1 MPRIAAA
8 GSGPSG
14 VYTAQALLGLSG
26 AWRDLL
32 LVDVLDR
39 MSWTGCRARTAWC
52 GTASLRTTRS
62 SRHSSTVCAASGAA
76 RGAVPGQRA
85 GRRGRRQ
92 PGGGETALPR
102 GGVGAARD
110 RRLGIPGGD
119 LAGSGPATDMPQAP
133 LEALAASGV
142 REVDMAGRRGP
153 SQARFTTKELRE
165 LGTLPGVRAGV
176 VPGELAAGPGC
187 ADPAGLPGRR
197 GCGCGSSCAR
207 PRSLTTGAAR
217 RGRCAPSGPR
227 PAARGAPAPGG
238 PWRSRPA
245 WYCGRSATGCR
256 STRTAERSHAAG
268 RVLRDGAASPG
279 EHVAGWIKRGP
290 SGVIG
295 SNRPCAQETVFSL
308 LADREVLGPLDAAG
322 GGTRSG
328 RVARKAAHRGGGG
341 GPGAVAVAR
350 HGDDPRVG
358 GAAGG
363 GARRVT
369 RGTGYGTGPRR
380 CLDAQP
386 SGPVG

>member
-227 PAARGAPAPGG
+227 PAARGGG
-238 PWRSRPA
+238 TGT
-245 WYCGRSATGCR
+245 GRSV
-256 STRTAERSHAAG
+256 EIAAG
-268 RVLRDGAASPG
+268 LVLRSVGYRVPFDSD
-279 EHVAGWIKRGP
+279 RG
-290 SGVIG
+290 
-295 SNRPCAQETVFSL
+295 T
-308 LADREVLGPLDAAG
+308 
-322 GGTRSG
+322 
-328 RVARKAAHRGGGG
+328 VARG
-341 GPGAVAVAR
+341 GPGAAGRRRLTGRARGRVDQAGAERRHRVEPAVRA
-350 HGDDPRVG
+350 GDGVLAAGRPG
-358 GAAGG
+358 GAGAAGRCGRRDPIRSG
-363 GARRVT
+363 GPEGCASRRRRRPRGGRCRAAR
-369 RGTGYGTGPRR
+369 
-380 CLDAQP
+380 
-386 SGPVG
+386 